1 MDTGWTGARACR
13 IHKAATVQSSVQRD
27 TPLTESFN
35 DNIAIMFGQLLN
47 ALGLGWS
54 QSGALLPPPS
64 PGNGGIE

>member
-1 MDTGWTGARACR
+1 
-13 IHKAATVQSSVQRD
+13 VQRD
-27 TPLTESFN
+27 TPLTEAFN
-35 DNIAIMFGQLLN
+35 DNVATMFGQLLN